1 MYLPSGPKVI
11 IYMTHY
17 NKAFAG
23 PVEPKSLYRS
33 HAGSHFYG
41 TEYEILADFGPV
53 GYTEKKFGLIM
64 KDFWGRVFQV
74 FVGKKK
80 CEVA

>member
-1 MYLPSGPKVI
+1 MYLPSGPIVI

-23 PVEPKSLYRS
+23 PMEPKSLYRS

-64 KDFWGRVFQV
+64 KDF
-74 FVGKKK
+74 
-80 CEVA
+80 